1 MNLMAG
7 KVLNPGQRVRGC
19 HLPEP
24 GPVLCLVLA
33 PGRDTQQIS
42 PQFLNEHTT
51 TPGSRI
57 ISDQQ
62 HVARLRS
69 GLDKTGA
76 VIRYLDYKDTPL

>member
-7 KVLNPGQRVRGC
+7 KVLNPGQGVRGC

-33 PGRDTQQIS
+33 PGRDMEQIS

-51 TPGSRI
+51 TPG
-57 ISDQQ
+57 
-62 HVARLRS
+62 
-69 GLDKTGA
+69 
-76 VIRYLDYKDTPL
+76 